1 MATDDT
7 SKEITTNSFFG
18 LNKAGTNTFGTPAT
32 TFSMLDTYGYD
43 SDINLESFVYASK
56 LESKLV
62 IPAATLTGTYYKG
75 KMRLAQFFDSTNNDT
90 AQSLS
95 VMNLIR
101 AADEVDGMRT
111 GFTLQSSMV
120 NDYIL
125 THTLRNGSDVLS
137 SYLQDNDLGS
147 EVVDYVVLQSP
158 AINISA
164 GTDQTYSMI

>member
-1 MATDDT
+1 
-7 SKEITTNSFFG
+7 
-18 LNKAGTNTFGTPAT
+18 
-32 TFSMLDTYGYD
+32 
-43 SDINLESFVYASK
+43 V
-56 LESKLV
+56 
-62 IPAATLTGTYYKG
+62 
-75 KMRLAQFFDSTNNDT
+75 
-90 AQSLS
+90 
-95 VMNLIR
+95 
-101 AADEVDGMRT
+101 RT